1 MVFSYTVWLLTDCVN
16 IVQIDRVFIGGE
28 IMNTD
33 VLIDILQLETGISI
47 IAGVLFSKGD
57 TYIDGSFESL
67 LVGLRQ
73 DTGEITWV
81 DVDGK
86 KNRNIVSDLK
96 IGQQYFVLFEIKKEK
111 KRPSFLSVHSN
122 LEDCCHSLLKGM
134 Q

>member
-1 MVFSYTVWLLTDCVN
+1 MN